1 MSDELEDPP
10 KPIEQQLDTK
20 SGLPPTHHSDAPHV
34 ATASLSL
41 ITHHSPTPT
50 DFEAILQAEQRRRG
64 GIWRLLQQ
72 GFWGLMA
79 VAVLVAS
86 IQTAEVSAQEFWKGL
101 PRLGDWLTRLWPPDF
116 KELPSFLEAI
126 WETLAIA
133 IVGTGAAI
141 VVAVPLAILVARNI
155 TPLPWLAILLRGFSN
170 LLRGIDTAIFA
181 LFFVSI
187 VGLGPFAGVL
197 GVACHTTGSMAK
209 LYAEVLET
217 IPREPIEA
225 IEATGTDRLR
235 TFTFA
240 VLPEALPGLIGI
252 SLYLWEYNVRS
263 SVILGIVGAGGIGYE
278 LLVSLKLLDF
288 ARLTTILILILTMVS
303 LIDALSAYLRQR
315 LG

>member
-1 MSDELEDPP
+1 MIKRAPSSVAPG
-10 KPIEQQLDTK
+10 K
-20 SGLPPTHHSDAPHV
+20 SHPAN
-34 ATASLSL
+34 
-41 ITHHSPTPT
+41 
-50 DFEAILQAEQRRRG
+50 FEAILQAEQRRRG
-64 GIWRLLQQ
+64 GLWRLLQQ
-72 GFWGLMA
+72 GFWGLLA

-86 IQTAEVSAQEFWKGL
+86 IHTAEVSPQEFWKGL
-101 PRLGDWLTRLWPPDF
+101 PRLADWLTRLWPPDF
-116 KELPSFLEAI
+116 SELPSFMGAI

-133 IVGTGAAI
+133 IVGTGAAT
-141 VVAVPLAILVARNI
+141 VVAGPMAILVARNI
-155 TPLPWLAILLRGFSN
+155 TPLPWMATVLRTSLN

-197 GVACHTTGSMAK
+197 GVAFHTTGSMAK

-217 IPREPIEA
+217 IPPEPIEA
-225 IEATGTDRLR
+225 IEATGSDRIR

-252 SLYLWEYNVRS
+252 SLYLWEFNVRS

-288 ARLTTILILILTMVS
+288 PRLTTILILILTMVS
-303 LIDALSAYLRQR
+303 LIDAFSAYLRQR
-315 LG
+315 LT